1 LIPGQLRDGYA
12 QFRAEHFENK
22 QRLWRRLSMGQSPK
36 ALVIGCADSRVDPA
50 AIFNAGPGELFIVRN
65 VANLVPPYE
74 PDGAHHGVS
83 AALEFAVKSLQ
94 VDHIVVLGHRLC
106 SGVKAAAT
114 GSACGTQFIER
125 WLDPLQPA
133 CIEAR
138 DALGDD
144 AGEDALCDDLELRSV
159 RHSLARLIGFPFVAE
174 AVEHGRLCLHGARFG
189 IADGVLE
196 WMDEDSVFRPV
207 SFDDADALRA
217 EEIP

>member
-1 LIPGQLRDGYA
+1 
-12 QFRAEHFENK
+12 
-22 QRLWRRLSMGQSPK
+22 
-36 ALVIGCADSRVDPA
+36 VIGCADSRVDPA

-106 SGVKAAAT
+106 IGVKAAAT

-133 CIEAR
+133 CAEAR
-138 DALGDD
+138 DALGET
-144 AGEDALCDDLELRSV
+144 ASEETLCDDLELRSV
-159 RHSLARLIGFPFVAE
+159 RHSLARLIGFPFVAD
-174 AVEHGRLCLHGARFG
+174 AVERGRLCLHGARFG

-207 SFDDADALRA
+207 SFDDADTNRA
-217 EEIP
+217 EENS